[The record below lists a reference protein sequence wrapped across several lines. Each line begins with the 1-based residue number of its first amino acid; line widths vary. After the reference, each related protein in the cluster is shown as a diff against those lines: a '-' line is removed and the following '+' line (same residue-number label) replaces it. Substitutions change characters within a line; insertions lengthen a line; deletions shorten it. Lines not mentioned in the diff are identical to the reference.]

1 MELIQTFEDYL
12 LKEKNFSKHTILA
25 YSEDVKVFH
34 EFLISSKQTNDLLD
48 VNYNM
53 IRKWIINMSENELSN
68 KTINRKI
75 TSLKSFYKFL
85 VKSKQLDNT
94 PLVKHKS
101 LKVEKKIIVPFSEL
115 ELESIFENYFLDD
128 DFDSIR
134 NRLIIEL
141 LYATGIRRSELITL
155 KEVDVDLNNYTIKVL
170 GKRSKE
176 RILPIL
182 NSTLETIQKYLELKK
197 HELPENKEE
206 LFFVKKNGKKLSETF
221 VYRLI
226 NDYFS
231 SVSEKVKKSPH
242 VLRHTFA
249 THLLNNGADLN
260 SVKELLGHA
269 SLSSTQIYTHSS
281 LDELKKI
288 YFKAHPRNK

>member
-75 TSLKSFYKFL
+75 TSLKTFYKFL

>member
-34 EFLISSKQTNDLLD
+34 EFLISSKQTNVLLD